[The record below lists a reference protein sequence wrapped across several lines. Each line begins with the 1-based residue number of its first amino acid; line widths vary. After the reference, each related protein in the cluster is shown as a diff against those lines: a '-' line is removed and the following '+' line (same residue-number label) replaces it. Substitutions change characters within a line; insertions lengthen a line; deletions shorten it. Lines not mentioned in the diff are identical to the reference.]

1 MKYWIDEESGIRMS
15 EPDCCDEWL
24 SMMWMI
30 GVDYDGC
37 NTVTEFKHLIDEL
50 VEMSEKARDCL
61 SDGRLFPEESVTA
74 GDNPAKSI
82 HAQKLPTSKTPGLSE
97 LFHS

>member
-1 MKYWIDEESGIRMS
+1 MRYWIDEESGIRMS

-24 SMMWMI
+24 SMIWMV

-37 NTVTEFKHLIDEL
+37 STATELKHLIDEL

-61 SDGRLFPEESVTA
+61 NNGRLFPEEPATTEE
-74 GDNPAKSI
+74 NPAKSI
-82 HAQKLPTSKTPGLSE
+82 HVPELPTSKTPGLSD
-97 LFHS
+97 LFHF